1 MSPSEI
7 SDLIQSE
14 EIESGGGWLLQ
25 GVGFEREEVGAGF
38 HVFEKF
44 AVVAGSVRTKIL
56 QNGGKRCVGHGD
68 LEEVV
73 AEWDLFCCSIGCCG
87 DGRGD
92 ITMLS
97 FAPDSPRND
106 KGSSDTPSYI
116 TP

>member
-25 GVGFEREEVGAGF
+25 GVGFERKEVGAGF

-44 AVVAGSVRTKIL
+44 AVVAGSVGAKIL
-56 QNGGKRCVGHGD
+56 QDGGKRCVRHGN

-73 AEWDLFCCSIGCCG
+73 TKRDLFCWSIGAAELG
-87 DGRGD
+87 GD

-106 KGSSDTPSYI
+106 KGLSETPSYI